1 MLKLRDKKLNIWD
14 FPGSPVIKILS
25 SMQRIQVPL
34 GTSAFTVFDCFSDTT
49 NLLEDER
56 SLEEN
61 QDSQPSASHVNET
74 ILDLM
79 AQ

>member
-1 MLKLRDKKLNIWD
+1 MWD
-14 FPGSPVIKILS
+14 FQGWIT
-25 SMQRIQVPL
+25 RDL
-34 GTSAFTVFDCFSDTT
+34 GTSAFTVFECFSDTT

-61 QDSQPSASHVNET
+61 QDSQSTASHVKEA

>member
-1 MLKLRDKKLNIWD
+1 MWD
-14 FPGSPVIKILS
+14 FQGWII
-25 SMQRIQVPL
+25 RDL
-34 GTSAFTVFDCFSDTT
+34 GASAFTVFECFSDTT
-49 NLLEDER
+49 NPLEDER

-61 QDSQPSASHVNET
+61 QDSQSTASHVNEA

>member
-1 MLKLRDKKLNIWD
+1 MEKAILWD
-14 FPGSPVIKILS
+14 FQGWIT
-25 SMQRIQVPL
+25 RDL
-34 GTSAFTVFDCFSDTT
+34 GTSAFTVFECFSDTT

-61 QDSQPSASHVNET
+61 QDSQSTASHVKEA

>member
-1 MLKLRDKKLNIWD
+1 MEKAILWD
-14 FPGSPVIKILS
+14 FQGWII
-25 SMQRIQVPL
+25 RGL